1 MNKTIIKTLA
11 ELGND
16 TIVLE
21 AMLDGLK
28 PDVMYQIT
36 VAAFNQLGR
45 GTVKSDTTT
54 TDQEGGVTIM
64 ITAISCSCENWFLC
78 LENEHGG
85 LGRKNLEQ
93 E

>member
-1 MNKTIIKTLA
+1 MHKTIIKTLA

-36 VAAFNQLGR
+36 VAAFNQVGR
-45 GTVKSDTTT
+45 GTVKCDTTT
-54 TDQEGGVTIM
+54 TDQEGGVIIM
-64 ITAISCSCENWFLC
+64 ITTAISCSRENWF
-78 LENEHGG
+78 
-85 LGRKNLEQ
+85 
-93 E
+93 